1 VRSAAALGQCDVV
14 IVQHEYGIYGGDD
27 GVEILPFLGALTSP
41 VIVVFHTVLSAPT
54 AHQRRVLESV
64 AALADAVVVM
74 TSTARDRLET
84 LYDVPVEKVTVI
96 PHGAPPVRPSAAALF
111 RTTQPTILTWGL
123 IGPGKGIEWGI
134 AAMALLRDVSPAPR
148 YVVAGQTHPKVL
160 LREGEAYRERLVGQ
174 VRDLGLSD
182 SVVLD
187 NHYRHSAALA
197 ELVSSADVVLLP
209 YDAVD
214 QVTSGVLI
222 EAVAAG
228 KPVVATR
235 FAHAVELL
243 SAGGGILVNHKDPDA
258 IAAALREVLVRRSTG
273 FGAAR
278 PTPPDLLWPAVAD
291 RYRALARLLI
301 RARVAA

>member
-1 VRSAAALGQCDVV
+1 
-14 IVQHEYGIYGGDD
+14 
-27 GVEILPFLGALTSP
+27 
-41 VIVVFHTVLSAPT
+41 
-54 AHQRRVLESV
+54 
-64 AALADAVVVM
+64 
-74 TSTARDRLET
+74 
-84 LYDVPVEKVTVI
+84 
-96 PHGAPPVRPSAAALF
+96 
-111 RTTQPTILTWGL
+111 
-123 IGPGKGIEWGI
+123 
-134 AAMALLRDVSPAPR
+134 MAQLRDMSPMPR

-160 LREGEAYRERLVGQ
+160 LREGEAYRDSLVRQ

-187 NHYRHSAALA
+187 NHYRHADALA

-243 SAGGGILVNHKDPDA
+243 SHGGGTLVPHKDPTA
-258 IAAALREVLVRRSTG
+258 IAAAVREVLSRRASG

-278 PTPPDLLWPAVAD
+278 QTPPDLLWPAVAE
-291 RYRALARLLI
+291 RYRELARLLI